1 MAKGCPPMAAGARRL
16 LPGIRLDAGSKAAL
30 GNPVLNKYV
39 EKGVVIKADDA
50 QPSTGD
56 EEKGVVIKADGVEPL
71 SGEEVEEAISKEKD
85 RGGGHRMPEI
95 HVDYYGPRGHNARH
109 H

>member
-1 MAKGCPPMAAGARRL
+1 MAKTCLPMAAATVL
-16 LPGIRLDAGSKAAL
+16 LLLMVATAQGIRLDAVSKAAL
-30 GNPVLNKYV
+30 SNPVLNKSV

-50 QPSTGD
+50 EQSSGD
-56 EEKGVVIKADGVEPL
+56 
-71 SGEEVEEAISKEKD
+71 EVEEAISEEKE
-85 RGGGHRMPEI
+85 RAGHRMPEI

>member
-1 MAKGCPPMAAGARRL
+1 MAKTCLPMAAAAMVL
-16 LPGIRLDAGSKAAL
+16 LLMVATAQGIRLDAGSKAAL
-30 GNPVLNKYV
+30 GNAVLNKYV

-50 QPSTGD
+50 QPST
-56 EEKGVVIKADGVEPL
+56 A
-71 SGEEVEEAISKEKD
+71 GEEVEEAISKEKD